1 MIAKELISDGVL
13 PLMTSD
19 TGTNA
24 LSWMEEYR
32 VLHLPIVNNREFL
45 GLISEFDLHDL
56 TDLSQPLG
64 HIRLSLT
71 AAVIYEY
78 QHVFDVLKV
87 FNEFKLTLLPVIDE
101 NNNYIGSIT
110 LHSIIERLGDIIPVG
125 NVGGIIV
132 LNVDQRSLVLSE
144 IARIVESNDARI
156 LAMFVST
163 SPDSTEIE
171 VSIKIDKM
179 DISAIMQTFTRY
191 NYSIKSSFSQGDD
204 ENDLRK
210 RYDAL
215 MNYLNI

>member
-125 NVGGIIV
+125 NVGSIIV

>member
-32 VLHLPIVNNREFL
+32 VLHLPIVNNQEFL

-56 TDLSQPLG
+56 TDLKQPLG
-64 HIRLSLT
+64 HIRLSLH

-110 LHSIIERLGDIIPVG
+110 LHSLIERLGDIIPVG

-156 LAMFVST
+156 LAMFVNT

-210 RYDAL
+210 RYNAL